1 VVIILGLKE
10 KVEELKSLYGQQSEH
25 SKHYLEAA
33 DKIREA
39 HAAIKD
45 MMDELGLDSF
55 DSALGQIEVE
65 SKDTFA
71 VAKADKPL
79 MIKYFESDARLRNF
93 VKVRKE
99 VHCQTAQK
107 EFREM
112 YENENKVPDFV
123 KVETYTDIK
132 CKWNNFGEQKSY
144 LDKIKKK
151 QKKDTDSNE
160 STNGDAE

>member
-1 VVIILGLKE
+1 LGLKE

-25 SKHYLEAA
+25 AKHYLETA
-33 DKIREA
+33 DKIKVL
-39 HAAIKD
+39 HATIKA
-45 MMDELGLDSF
+45 MMDEAGLDSF
-55 DSALGQIEVE
+55 VSALGQIEVE

-99 VHCQTAQK
+99 VHYQTAQK

-132 CKWNNFGEQKSY
+132 CKWNNFTEEKAY
-144 LDKIKKK
+144 LDKIKKR
-151 QKKDTDSNE
+151 QKKDADE

>member
-1 VVIILGLKE
+1 MGLKE

-25 SKHYLEAA
+25 AKQYLEAA

-65 SKDTFA
+65 SKDTFV

-79 MIKYFESDARLRNF
+79 MIKYFESDERLKNF

-99 VHCQTAQK
+99 VHYQTAQK

-132 CKWNNFGEQKSY
+132 CKWNNFTEEKAY
-144 LDKIKKK
+144 LDKIKKR
-151 QKKDTDSNE
+151 QKKDADESN
-160 STNGDAE
+160 NGDAE